1 MRRLCSDTTLS
12 SATTIL
18 PFIGMFVAG
27 VLTVSHWWGV
37 AAPCFRG
44 NECNAIVHSKASGGH
59 GEGETPVPISN
70 TAVKPFSGESSW
82 LATARKASTLPG
94 LILFAKPRLQ
104 MGRGFLL
111 SGIYTWFCAGG

>member
-1 MRRLCSDTTLS
+1 VKREANARFHNTMQLSKRLALFDK
-12 SATTIL
+12 
-18 PFIGMFVAG
+18 F
-27 VLTVSHWWGV
+27 
-37 AAPCFRG
+37 
-44 NECNAIVHSKASGGH
+44 NSGGH

-111 SGIYTWFCAGG
+111 SGIYTWFCGGGVNP